1 MSTTTAAPERRRD
14 LGADI
19 AGAVGLVI
27 VELVALAGV
36 FVVWVLTGLDLDP
49 VTEPE
54 PHPVWGYLVAAG
66 VLAALMARVALRASR
81 RGAGVTAVTQS
92 VMAMATV
99 TAIVMGAAYQVHE
112 DRPAPTSP
120 CRDSPSAPWC
130 NG

>member
-1 MSTTTAAPERRRD
+1 MSTTTAAPTRRGD

-19 AGAVGLVI
+19 AGAVGLV
-27 VELVALAGV
+27 VLELIALAGV
-36 FVVWVLTGLDLDP
+36 FLVWVLTGLDFDP
-49 VTEPE
+49 TTPAP

-66 VLAALMARVALRASR
+66 VLAALMSWVALRASR
-81 RGAGVTAVTQS
+81 RGAGVTAVTQG

-112 DRPAPTSP
+112 DRPAPASP

>member
-19 AGAVGLVI
+19 AGAVGLAI
-27 VELVALAGV
+27 VELIALAGV
-36 FVVWVLTGLDLDP
+36 FMVWVLTGLDFDP
-49 VTEPE
+49 TTEAE

-66 VLAALMARVALRASR
+66 VLAALMARVALRASG
-81 RGAGVTAVTQS
+81 RGAGVTAVTQG

-99 TAIVMGAAYQVHE
+99 TAIVLGAAYQVHE
-112 DRPAPTSP
+112 DRPKQASP